1 MPDRD
6 TSRPGSPS
14 PKRQTE
20 SCRTP
25 AGESAGLWALLLVKL
40 AVALLRISAV
50 AILAAILAAPL
61 LIAWLVW
68 GSQG

>member
-6 TSRPGSPS
+6 TPRPDSPS
-14 PKRQTE
+14 PKRRTE

-25 AGESAGLWALLLVKL
+25 VGENAGLWALLLVEL

-50 AILAAILAAPL
+50 AILAAISAAPL

>member
-1 MPDRD
+1 MPD
-6 TSRPGSPS
+6 TGAASPGSPS

-20 SCRTP
+20 SCRIP
-25 AGESAGLWALLLVKL
+25 PGGSAGLWALLLVEL

-50 AILAAILAAPL
+50 AILAALMAAPL

-68 GSQG
+68 